1 MMTTV
6 TERCRTVATFRHV
19 SVKLMELLARWT
31 PTTPEMEA
39 KVLFGRHV
47 WDFAQMAN
55 WLGERTF
62 ELRQAKHFTLRP
74 VNAYQTLLDEASA
87 ARSTGERVATLY
99 EGLLPGLVGRYR
111 RYVAETDPILDEPS
125 VVIIERIVKTL
136 ERQRDEAGTLC
147 TELHLDARVA
157 GDIAARERD
166 IGNIVEEQARA

>member
-74 VNAYQTLLDEASA
+74 VNAYQKLLDDASA
-87 ARSTGERVATLY
+87 VRSTGERVATLY
-99 EGLLPGLVGRYR
+99 EGLLPGLVDRYR
-111 RYVAETDPILDEPS
+111 RYIAETDPILDEPS
-125 VVIIERIVKTL
+125 IVIIERIVKSL
-136 ERQRDEAGTLC
+136 ERQRDEASTLR
-147 TELHLDARVA
+147 TELRLDARIA
-157 GDIAARERD
+157 GDIAAREQG
-166 IGNIVEEQARA
+166 IGNIVEAQARA